1 MQTLLSGFDLILWI
15 AVAALSLTLLLTA
28 LFRLFKT
35 EFNDARAELGW
46 VVLIIFVPVAGP
58 LLYFIYTSVLR
69 KKTKYARS

>member
-1 MQTLLSGFDLILWI
+1 MQTFLSGVDLILWI

-35 EFNDARAELGW
+35 EFEDARVELGW

-58 LLYFIYTSVLR
+58 LLYFIYLGVLR
-69 KKTKYARS
+69 KKAKFAR

>member
-1 MQTLLSGFDLILWI
+1 MQIFLSGIDLILWI

-28 LFRLFKT
+28 LFRLFKM

-58 LLYFIYTSVLR
+58 LLYFIYLSVHR
-69 KKTKYARS
+69 KRAKYAR